1 MHTTTKRQTKF
12 SCKENQVEFL
22 SNYKN
27 YGFKDKSAMVRESLN
42 LLREKLEAQRLR
54 ESADLY
60 AETYNEKKARIKT
73 NVTLTPSVINGLDK
87 KSVAD
92 CLQTR
97 PIDYRLRLSRVRGK
111 LEQDDMRLIETP
123 AFTCTRHKSI
133 PTPHRSTQGD
143 EI

>member
-42 LLREKLEAQRLR
+42 LLRE
-54 ESADLY
+54 SAELY